1 MLTRRTAGAGLW
13 QGRTADLEQRAP
25 GGKHGRHI
33 ENAPQMMK
41 TERANA
47 SRQND
52 AAGSGG
58 LSSDGLTL
66 ALLSSCH
73 TGLAVII
80 EK

>member
-1 MLTRRTAGAGLW
+1 MLTRRMTGAGLW

-25 GGKHGRHI
+25 GRKHDGHI
-33 ENAPQMMK
+33 ENAPEMMK
-41 TERANA
+41 TERANV

-52 AAGSGG
+52 VAGSGG
-58 LSSDGLTL
+58 LSSDSLTL

-73 TGLAVII
+73 TGLAIII

>member
-1 MLTRRTAGAGLW
+1 MLTRRMAGAGLW

-25 GGKHGRHI
+25 GRKHDRHI
-33 ENAPQMMK
+33 ENAPEMMK
-41 TERANA
+41 TERANV

-52 AAGSGG
+52 VAGSG
-58 LSSDGLTL
+58 LSSDTLTL

-73 TGLAVII
+73 TGLAIII